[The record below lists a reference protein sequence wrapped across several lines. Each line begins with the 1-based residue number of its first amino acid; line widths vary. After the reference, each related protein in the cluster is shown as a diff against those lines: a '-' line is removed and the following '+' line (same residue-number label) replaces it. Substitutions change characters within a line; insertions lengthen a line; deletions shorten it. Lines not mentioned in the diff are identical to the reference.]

1 MSKKDVIDFLNSVS
15 QVKNDLSEPLD
26 IYRTLEKKYISAS
39 NKEYLD
45 ALHKEKKIIFS
56 YLKNFE
62 NASLK
67 EVRAYLKEIKDNVDL
82 DEVKSYSSPKTIN
95 FVKIAYNKG
104 KWAIQADNLKD
115 TIETKDVPTA
125 IEYLTQIVARFDP
138 QEAAYSLVHAKNN
151 GKFVVAAL
159 PDLPSERDYE
169 NATQDASSQFINTYT
184 TKERGYTLLNQPVSL
199 QADIDKSEI
208 MEEAESDTIRE
219 GNVYADKE
227 ENIYTVS
234 FLDNENV
241 IFTDNKIKPIIE
253 VKDLIETGAWV
264 RQAGAEEEK
273 QLKQARRDLA
283 RSTRLL
289 NEYYSKLAA
298 TNELATEYKA
308 RLAEIQ
314 KKETEILQK
323 KVQEITPQLQNKM
336 RLIHELLLKTGELE
350 KKTMQVEES
359 LGYVSLT
366 YKPAYEKTSVVSL
379 KKIQELYP
387 KYVKLFGK
395 NKQAILDNFMEEIT
409 KKITVAEG
417 LAVNIDSIDPL
428 ARRDIEP
435 KKELMK
441 KEIKT
446 SLYSN
451 KNKKLAY
458 KVLDNLLISNAIDFD
473 EYNEFSDCVEK
484 NSEISYKYLT
494 QIQASIDKTNGVRY
508 LTAGAWD
515 KVKETVNNMYE
526 KFAAWL
532 SGFLNFVVMQLQGTE
547 ELENDLDNI
556 LAGEE
561 E

>member
-395 NKQAILDNFMEEIT
+395 NKPF
-409 KKITVAEG
+409 
-417 LAVNIDSIDPL
+417 
-428 ARRDIEP
+428 
-435 KKELMK
+435 
-441 KEIKT
+441 
-446 SLYSN
+446 
-451 KNKKLAY
+451 
-458 KVLDNLLISNAIDFD
+458 
-473 EYNEFSDCVEK
+473 
-484 NSEISYKYLT
+484 
-494 QIQASIDKTNGVRY
+494 
-508 LTAGAWD
+508 
-515 KVKETVNNMYE
+515 
-526 KFAAWL
+526 
-532 SGFLNFVVMQLQGTE
+532 
-547 ELENDLDNI
+547 
-556 LAGEE
+556 
-561 E
+561 